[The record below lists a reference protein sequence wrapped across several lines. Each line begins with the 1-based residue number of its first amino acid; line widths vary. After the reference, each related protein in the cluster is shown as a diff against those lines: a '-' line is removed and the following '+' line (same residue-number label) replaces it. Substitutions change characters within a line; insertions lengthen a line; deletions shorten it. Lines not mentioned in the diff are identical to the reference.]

1 MTHWLGPLDVFR
13 PGPYGNTIEKNH
25 FIKAS
30 PVTGHRPCCLFELTF
45 LMPPQAA
52 SQICPIVMKIGED
65 KLEDVFDTL

>member
-1 MTHWLGPLDVFR
+1 MGIPLK
-13 PGPYGNTIEKNH
+13 KNH
-25 FIKAS
+25 LNKTS

-45 LMPPQAA
+45 LMPPLAA